1 MCAISAKYSNDFSNF
16 AEKCAMANNNIKY
29 QFALDEDGN
38 LISINDITQENRKQ
52 HTYKCI
58 ACGNELLPRAIGS
71 KARRPHFYHKELVTC
86 SGETY
91 LHKLTK
97 LSIMEKFF
105 FSDKFEIAYPI
116 ETSCNNSNCQLR
128 NRHCKEYNNSYTI
141 DLKKY
146 YDTCQEEVAIKGF
159 VADLLLTSSQH
170 PELEP
175 ILIEVCV
182 SHSCEPEKRDSGLKI
197 IEMKIK
203 NEEDI
208 RKLYL
213 ANCIQEYPSYSM
225 DKAMDVEFI
234 GFKRSFQKPMTTGI
248 SRYVF
253 DPQIHVNG
261 YLCPINCS
269 QANIKINS
277 HSLIELN
284 MVSPYQWLRIDI
296 PLKWL
301 AIYNNVRRCDL
312 CKFYYKTDYEFSPIC
327 RLSKKYGKPAHPE
340 KNEAERCH
348 SYFANINFFKEELQE
363 YKIEVVKGEVYQS
376 DKEEY
381 KVIIAGSNTFQ
392 NYDLL
397 KEKCS
402 SYLSNKLQS
411 HKVIILSGTSYF
423 TKQMIN
429 TLAAELNIVVEMNLA
444 DWDRYG
450 EAAPD
455 MSNKSMVERADAL
468 IAFWDG
474 KSYKTKLL
482 IEIARAKGIPVK
494 VVKF

>member
-175 ILIEVCV
+175 ILIEV
-182 SHSCEPEKRDSGLKI
+182 
-197 IEMKIK
+197 
-203 NEEDI
+203 
-208 RKLYL
+208 
-213 ANCIQEYPSYSM
+213 
-225 DKAMDVEFI
+225 
-234 GFKRSFQKPMTTGI
+234 
-248 SRYVF
+248 
-253 DPQIHVNG
+253 
-261 YLCPINCS
+261 
-269 QANIKINS
+269 
-277 HSLIELN
+277 
-284 MVSPYQWLRIDI
+284 
-296 PLKWL
+296 
-301 AIYNNVRRCDL
+301 
-312 CKFYYKTDYEFSPIC
+312 
-327 RLSKKYGKPAHPE
+327 
-340 KNEAERCH
+340 
-348 SYFANINFFKEELQE
+348 
-363 YKIEVVKGEVYQS
+363 
-376 DKEEY
+376 
-381 KVIIAGSNTFQ
+381 
-392 NYDLL
+392 
-397 KEKCS
+397 
-402 SYLSNKLQS
+402 
-411 HKVIILSGTSYF
+411 
-423 TKQMIN
+423 
-429 TLAAELNIVVEMNLA
+429 
-444 DWDRYG
+444 
-450 EAAPD
+450 
-455 MSNKSMVERADAL
+455 
-468 IAFWDG
+468 
-474 KSYKTKLL
+474 
-482 IEIARAKGIPVK
+482 
-494 VVKF
+494 